1 MLSHAMAADT
11 EKLVESKTVL
21 RRGEVVNL
29 PVERRP
35 GALVHAL
42 DASGTGTLCGL
53 EATDLH
59 RFGQLT
65 YEQTNPLLRCPVCDK
80 SAE

>member
-11 EKLVESKTVL
+11 EKLVLPKTVL

-29 PVERRP
+29 PTERRP

-42 DASGTGTLCGL
+42 DSSGTATLCGL
-53 EATDLH
+53 EATSLH

-65 YEQTNPLLRCPVCDK
+65 YEQTNPLLRCPVCDT
-80 SAE
+80 SAV

>member
-1 MLSHAMAADT
+1 MHTYAMAADS
-11 EKLVESKTVL
+11 EKLVESRAFL
-21 RRGEVVNL
+21 RRGEVVN

-42 DASGTGTLCGL
+42 DASGTGTLCGR
-53 EATDLH
+53 EATALH

-80 SAE
+80 SAG